1 MATRYSTRQI
11 GNYIFGRNTDPLQTL
26 FSSATTLLNERIAGA
41 KRVRVLVAGMVRMA
55 AGLEASRDAAGR
67 RPFSQ
72 DSLWMKIVLDCG
84 RDGAGRGSDCRY
96 VLILT
101 KLLKILKARNYQNAA
116 NTVLEYATSTRNFRR
131 ICFALG
137 RSWNW
142 EKRRTGSLIALVR
155 HQRS

>member
-1 MATRYSTRQI
+1 VATRYSTRQI

-84 RDGAGRGSDCRY
+84 RDGAGRGVGLPLRADSNQ
-96 VLILT
+96 VTENT
-101 KLLKILKARNYQNAA
+101 KSSKLSK
-116 NTVLEYATSTRNFRR
+116 
-131 ICFALG
+131 
-137 RSWNW
+137 RS
-142 EKRRTGSLIALVR
+142 KHGS
-155 HQRS
+155 